1 MIANSCKAA
10 GVLSGLSDEKLNS
23 LYDFGKNIGLAFQVV
38 DDILDFTGN
47 DKQLGKPAVS
57 DLASGYLTAPVLYA
71 LEENKNLSVLINREL
86 AEKDDLNNALKII
99 MNSNAIDSSRK
110 LAEDFAMLSKK
121 AIVWLPDS
129 DYKRALM
136 SLPEFVLSRLY

>member
-1 MIANSCKAA
+1 M
-10 GVLSGLSDEKLNS
+10 
-23 LYDFGKNIGLAFQVV
+23 LYEFGKNIGLAFQVV

-47 DKQLGKPAVS
+47 DKQLGKPAIS

-86 AEKDDLNNALKII
+86 AEKDDLSNALEII
-99 MNSNAIDSSRK
+99 MNCDAIDRSRK
-110 LAEDFAMLSKK
+110 LAEKFATLSKD
-121 AIVWLPDS
+121 AIKWLPESDS
-129 DYKRALM
+129 KTALL

>member
-1 MIANSCKAA
+1 M
-10 GVLSGLSDEKLNS
+10 
-23 LYDFGKNIGLAFQVV
+23 LYEFGKNIGLAFQVV

-86 AEKDDLNNALKII
+86 AQEDDLSSALEII
-99 MNSNAIDSSRK
+99 MNSDAIERSRK
-110 LAEDFAMLSKK
+110 LAEKFATLSKD
-121 AIVWLPDS
+121 AIAWLPESDS
-129 DYKRALM
+129 KIALL
-136 SLPEFVLSRLY
+136 SLPDFVLSRLY